1 MAPKRRACLGL
12 PESEDIDG
20 IVIDDSDDGEA
31 ADLAAGP
38 SNVNPPAGSQQGSQ
52 GKIPVSALP
61 IQIRKETVVTAH

>member
-31 ADLAAGP
+31 ADLAAGFPMLILLLAP
-38 SNVNPPAGSQQGSQ
+38 SKGH
-52 GKIPVSALP
+52 
-61 IQIRKETVVTAH
+61 R